1 MALLSFWIIPLTCL
15 LVTKLLARPAV
26 AEVPSWATASRQL
39 AARSRGLQRVE
50 IAPRYEAP
58 AVRSHQGHFVR
69 AGARGR
75 FGANV

>member
-15 LVTKLLARPAV
+15 LVSKLLARPAAAV
-26 AEVPSWATASRQL
+26 VPSWATASRQL

-50 IAPRYEAP
+50 IAPLPQVVAP
-58 AVRSHQGHFVR
+58 RTHQGHFVR
-69 AGARGR
+69 TGGPAR